1 MKDLFESIYNGD
13 VWGGGS
19 GEGST
24 REYCEP
30 LVGFLCEY
38 IAERGVREVCD
49 IGCGDMQWMPE
60 VVRKTGVT
68 YVGIDCVSSVIESA
82 VASGFGPQFQFIE
95 ADVNECEL
103 PDADLYIVKDVLQ
116 HWPSDT
122 ARDFLRKFFESRP
135 NADILA
141 VNCNDQTSDS
151 RDICNKTSFSPMS
164 ADRYPLSLFKPE
176 TLMWWRTKS
185 VFRLRPEGDA

>member
-1 MKDLFESIYNGD
+1 MKDLFEPIYKEGA
-13 VWGGGS
+13 WGVGS

-38 IAERGVREVCD
+38 IAGRGVRTLCD

-60 VVRKTGVT
+60 VVRKTGVA

-82 VASGFGPQFQFIE
+82 VASGFGQQFTFIE

-103 PDADLYIVKDVLQ
+103 PVADLYIAKDVFQ
-116 HWPSDT
+116 HWPSDKT
-122 ARDFLRKFFESRP
+122 RDFLRRLFRSRP
-135 NADILA
+135 LADILA
-141 VNCNDQTSDS
+141 VNCNGQTSDS
-151 RDICNKTSFSPMS
+151 RDIRNATLFSPMS
-164 ADRYPLSLFKPE
+164 GDSYPLSLFHPE
-176 TLMWWRTKS
+176 TLLTWRTKD
-185 VFRLRPEGDA
+185 VYRLRPESEA